1 MSFQTDS
8 KILLHKEVKLEEL
21 DNFAKELLSYLPNN
35 AIVLLNGNLAAGKT
49 TLVSKIAK
57 TLGVDSSAITSPTFS
72 LQQIYGNRV
81 FHYDFYRI
89 DFNDIISLG
98 LLDEFEKEGFHFIEW
113 ANKELVDILI
123 EAGFSVYSITITTPK
138 SELRDYKLE
147 VINA

>member
-1 MSFQTDS
+1 
-8 KILLHKEVKLEEL
+8 
-21 DNFAKELLSYLPNN
+21 
-35 AIVLLNGNLAAGKT
+35 
-49 TLVSKIAK
+49 
-57 TLGVDSSAITSPTFS
+57 

-113 ANKELVDILI
+113 ANEELVDILI
-123 EAGFSVYSITITTPK
+123 EAGFKIYSINITAPK

-147 VINA
+147 VINAWVRSKKFNKSYR